1 MHSSRFFRVKPIGRL
16 FYEVRKIGK
25 PYNFLPIPT
34 IKYYTVLNDN
44 HPTFSSL
51 LGTCMPTDKMHRLA
65 MYGRYVHALYHC
77 KLVKNFTYVAICT
90 NFLLLRLSHDISMY
104 KYNNND

>member
-34 IKYYTVLNDN
+34 IKYYLLNEKLAIVSIFGGTGWN
-44 HPTFSSL
+44 TLPEVTPTLTHSSML
-51 LGTCMPTDKMHRLA
+51 TA
-65 MYGRYVHALYHC
+65 RYVACSSGSSTC
-77 KLVKNFTYVAICT
+77 KY
-90 NFLLLRLSHDISMY
+90 
-104 KYNNND
+104 

>member
-34 IKYYTVLNDN
+34 IKFNDTTVLND
-44 HPTFSSL
+44 TVL
-51 LGTCMPTDKMHRLA
+51 
-65 MYGRYVHALYHC
+65 
-77 KLVKNFTYVAICT
+77 
-90 NFLLLRLSHDISMY
+90 
-104 KYNNND
+104 NDTVLNDTVLNDSK